1 MVVREMK
8 LGAAPVTTVGA
19 WSREPTPTRL
29 TERGW
34 VVALALLAS
43 FCGVLVLALAAS
55 RSAASGHGLVLW
67 IAGVILLV
75 TGAAHALLPPGGP
88 GSSRAR

>member
-8 LGAAPVTTVGA
+8 LGAAPVTSVGA
-19 WSREPTPTRL
+19 WAREPAPSTL
-29 TERGW
+29 GERGW
-34 VVALALLAS
+34 VVVLALVAS

-55 RSAASGHGLVLW
+55 RSAASGHGLAFW
-67 IAGVILLV
+67 IVGVILLLM
-75 TGAAHALLPPGGP
+75 GAAHALVTPGGP